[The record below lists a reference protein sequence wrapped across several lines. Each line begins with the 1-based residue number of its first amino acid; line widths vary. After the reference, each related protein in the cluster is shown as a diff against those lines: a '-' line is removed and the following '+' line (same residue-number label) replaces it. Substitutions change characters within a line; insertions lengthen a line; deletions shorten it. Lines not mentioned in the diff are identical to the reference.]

1 MPTLLLDGTLT
12 AVTPI
17 AIILPGSEDKRT
29 PPGAPLKRL
38 LRDGEMVQTVYVPP
52 SSLRGRLRHLL
63 TNELMRLQNEADGRV
78 FTPDDYIATALGG
91 VKDRKAEGEDE
102 RQVDLRHIAELRR
115 RNPVVSLFGSMVSR
129 VSGRLMVGDMT
140 PLEPVAPQGTG
151 RSVRANPFV
160 RNPAVVGLLDP
171 AKFDE
176 FARLN
181 TARVEA
187 NKAEDLAE
195 RRKREAQQKKRSGA
209 PAEEVAAL
217 EQEARELTAA
227 AKAGFE
233 RAGGAVNIQQLLDG
247 YDVIPEGTPMANR
260 IRLIEGTEVE
270 AALLL
275 LALDLLARRP
285 LLGGHTAHGCGEI
298 SGAWRVRVRDG
309 AGLREGGQLRLEPY
323 VGLTLENADPVVAA
337 AHSRALAFK
346 GEVLSV
352 DLSAA

>member
-17 AIILPGSEDKRT
+17 AIILPGSEDGRT
-29 PPGAPLKRL
+29 PAGAPRKRL
-38 LRDGEMVQTVYVPP
+38 LRDGLMVETVYVPP

-63 TNELMRLQNEADGRV
+63 TNEVMRLQNDADGRV
-78 FTPDDYIATALGG
+78 FTPEAYITTALGG
-91 VKDRKAEGEDE
+91 VKDRKAEGDDE
-102 RQVDLRHIAELRR
+102 RQVDLRRIGEVRR
-115 RNPVVSLFGSMVSR
+115 MNPIVSLFGSMVSR

-160 RNPAVVGLLDP
+160 RNPAVIGLLDP
-171 AKFDE
+171 ARFDA
-176 FARLN
+176 FTRLN

-187 NKAEDLAE
+187 NKAEDQAE
-195 RRKREAQQKKRSGA
+195 RKKREAQAKKRAGA
-209 PAEEVAAL
+209 AADDVAAL
-217 EQEARELTAA
+217 EKEAAALAAA
-227 AKAGFE
+227 AKAGFAE
-233 RAGGAVNIQQLLDG
+233 AGGAVNIQQLLDG

-260 IRLIEGTEVE
+260 IRLIEGTEME

-298 SGAWRVRVRDG
+298 SGAWRVRVRDA
-309 AGLREGGQLRLEPY
+309 AGLREAGVLRLEPF
-323 VGLTLENADPVVAA
+323 VGLTLEGADAMVAA
-337 AHSRALAFK
+337 AHSRALALK
-346 GEVLSV
+346 DEVLSL